1 MDQPTDIELVK
12 EVMDSEEVSSEVP
25 HFETPLQKYMREYR
39 LLNSM
44 LISLF
49 LMVLFLVCF
58 WNLIIWTAPEGDGMS
73 DFSDA
78 TPAPKQKKQQQQK

>member
-1 MDQPTDIELVK
+1 MDQPAGIELVE
-12 EVMDSEEVSSEVP
+12 EVVDSEEVSSEAL
-25 HFETPLQKYMREYR
+25 HIETPLQKYMREYR

-78 TPAPKQKKQQQQK
+78 APVVRQKKK

>member
-1 MDQPTDIELVK
+1 MDQPADIELVE
-12 EVMDSEEVSSEVP
+12 EVVDSEEVSSEAP
-25 HFETPLQKYMREYR
+25 HLETPLQKYMREYR
-39 LLNSM
+39 LLNC
-44 LISLF
+44 LLFALF

-78 TPAPKQKKQQQQK
+78 APVVRQKKK